1 MNEQSNEPRMMEDP
15 DAPPPPQGALPVWIK
30 VFSKP
35 GEQTFLEI
43 ISHPDAVAKN
53 AYIWVFI
60 AGTLSGLVSSLTQF
74 TVGVAGVRQLS
85 PELGELMP
93 TGFLGSMG
101 LLGAICGAPLAGLMS
116 VVGFAITIAIIHW
129 AARFFGGQGSFD
141 KLAYSMGAVVA
152 PFSIFSALLFPFSA
166 IPYAAFCTLPVLLAG
181 SIYVIYLEVA
191 AIKAV
196 YRFSWLESAGALF
209 LPTILLVCLCAL
221 VAVVLISLL
230 GASLNEVIQQIQQ
243 GL

>member
-1 MNEQSNEPRMMEDP
+1 MNNQPNKPMMMEDP
-15 DAPPPPQGALPVWIK
+15 DAPPPPQGALPVWTK

-35 GEQTFLEI
+35 NEQTFVEI
-43 ISHPDAVAKN
+43 TDHPDAVAKN

-74 TVGVAGVRQLS
+74 VVGMAGIRQLS
-85 PELGELMP
+85 PELGDVMP

-101 LLGAICGAPLAGLMS
+101 LLGAICGAPLTGLMS
-116 VVGFAITIAIIHW
+116 VIGFAISIAVIHW

-152 PFSIFSALLFPFSA
+152 PFSIVSALLVPFSA
-166 IPYAAFCTLPVLLAG
+166 IPYAAFCTLPILFIG
-181 SIYVIYLEVA
+181 GIYVIYLEIV

-196 YRFSWLESAGALF
+196 HQFSWLEAAGALF
-209 LPTILLVCLCAL
+209 LPTILLFCLCAL
-221 VAVVLISLL
+221 ITVGFVSLL
-230 GASLNEVIQQIQQ
+230 GVSFSEMFQQIQQ